1 MKVIALLGRVKL
13 TRRRQ
18 WHLFLSALSY
28 KFEYDSISHSSK
40 LNIFTKNS
48 KFAHPYLRS
57 PMWTIIEGFQHL
69 TKSEIDAL
77 VEAPVL
83 ITILV
88 GMADGELDTEE
99 RTWSER
105 LLRSRTYNK
114 PKELNEFYR
123 VVVEGFWARMQ
134 SEITHLPKDT
144 KARNRELSDR
154 LSKLNPILAKLDIE
168 LAADLYKGFLGLAEE
183 TAKAS
188 GGFLRIGGVSAAEK
202 KWMELPMLT
211 PVVGPKKPRDEE
223 DEEEKDEW

>member
-1 MKVIALLGRVKL
+1 
-13 TRRRQ
+13 
-18 WHLFLSALSY
+18 
-28 KFEYDSISHSSK
+28 
-40 LNIFTKNS
+40 
-48 KFAHPYLRS
+48 
-57 PMWTIIEGFQHL
+57 MWTIIEGFQHL
-69 TKSEIDAL
+69 SKEEIDAL

-83 ITILV
+83 ITILI
-88 GMADGELDTEE
+88 GTADGELDSEE

-134 SEITHLPKDT
+134 SEITHLSQDT
-144 KARNRELSDR
+144 NARNRELSWR

-168 LAADLYKGFLGLAEE
+168 LAADLYNGFIGLAEE

-188 GGFLRIGGVSAAEK
+188 GGFLRLGAVSAEED
-202 KWMELPMLT
+202 KWMKLPMLT
-211 PVVGPKKPRDEE
+211 PIVAPKKQHDEA